1 MRTQMWTLE
10 GKSGFNKR
18 RPDQRLNKNKNKRE
32 NRNGD
37 LTNGDLT
44 NKTKLV
50 ELKLNS
56 KY

>member
-18 RPDQRLNKNKNKRE
+18 RPDQRLNKNKKKRE
-32 NRNGD
+32 NR
-37 LTNGDLT
+37 NGDLT